1 MAQLSGFYLSFFLN
15 NNDLIHPLCE
25 NAQRVEVEFIRQQ
38 IALNRLDASAQPGP
52 PELRSGMLRM
62 RMDAED
68 DAEVGSSFLMK

>member
-15 NNDLIHPLCE
+15 NNDLMQRE
-25 NAQRVEVEFIRQQ
+25 NAQMVEVEFIRQQ

>member
-15 NNDLIHPLCE
+15 NNDLMQRE
-25 NAQRVEVEFIRQQ
+25 NAQVVEVEFIRQQ